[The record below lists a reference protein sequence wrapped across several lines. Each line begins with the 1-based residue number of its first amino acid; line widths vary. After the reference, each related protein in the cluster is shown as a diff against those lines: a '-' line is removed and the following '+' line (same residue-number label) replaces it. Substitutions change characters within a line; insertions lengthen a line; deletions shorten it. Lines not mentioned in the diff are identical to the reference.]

1 MTASATTRVRRTDR
15 VGIGA
20 VKRTAAGVLV
30 VPASVSRTG
39 FQTYRTHDGRERIEF
54 RPESEVFAPAALES
68 LKGALV
74 TIGHL
79 GPDQPRTLADGLPL
93 GVGLV
98 SDRDPVKAV
107 RDGEAFVETSL
118 MVTDPEAI
126 RRIELPPGHK
136 DRLVE
141 LSLDYTADNVPIPGG
156 VMADGRRADALQANI
171 TVHSVALL
179 EQGGARAGREARI
192 RLDGHEEL
200 CHDSQVPGSPVTP
213 PETSPVS
220 EPKPIIKIKLDGKE
234 FVEGSAEH
242 IGHLN
247 ATIESLNSKLTAET
261 SALTAKLAAADGA
274 TATEKARADGLA
286 TELAKAQANVPQAV
300 AEELAFR
307 DSVKALLPADYAFST
322 RNADGSTVH
331 KSREQI
337 KRDAIGAEACKRVD
351 AQPEASRAS
360 YLDGAVHFALDL
372 KKAGTPNYPVT
383 LPGATHQ
390 DSNVNPI
397 AAASDAMFKAGRGA
411 K

>member
-1 MTASATTRVRRTDR
+1 MTARVRRTDR

-39 FQTYRTHDGRERIEF
+39 LQTYRTHDGRERVEF

-74 TIGHL
+74 TVGHL
-79 GPDQPRTLADGLPL
+79 GPDQPRVLPK

-98 SDRDPVKAV
+98 SDQDPAKTV
-107 RDGEAFVETSL
+107 RDGESFVDTRL
-118 MVTDPEAI
+118 MLHDPEVI
-126 RRIELPPGHK
+126 RRVEAK
-136 DRLVE
+136 ELVE
-141 LSLDYTADNVPIPGG
+141 LSLDYTAETDPTPG
-156 VMADGRRADALQANI
+156 VLPDGRRYDAVQRGI
-171 TVHSVALL
+171 TIHSVALL
-179 EQGGARAGREARI
+179 EPGGARAGREARI

-213 PETSPVS
+213 PEKSPVS

-286 TELAKAQANVPQAV
+286 TELAKMQANVPQAV

-307 DSVKALLPADYAFST
+307 DSVKALLPADYKF
-322 RNADGSTVH
+322 DGKDRTA
-331 KSREQI
+331 I

-372 KKAGTPNYPVT
+372 KKAGTPQYPVT

-390 DSNVNPI
+390 DSNINPI
-397 AAASDAMFKAGRGA
+397 AAASDAMFKAGRGSV